1 MEISFEADFD
11 AVMITP
17 LVMIEAAVCSDEACA
32 EKHIIIQIGWLFWTL
47 ILVF

>member
-1 MEISFEADFD
+1 MDISFEADFD

-17 LVMIEAAVCSDEACA
+17 LVMIESAVCSDEECA
-32 EKHIIIQIGWLFWTL
+32 ESHIIIQIGWLFWTL